1 MSYRIKWL
9 GVTVLVLGA
18 VFGAQYVGTAVA
30 HRGAG
35 LITGST
41 MNISSDELTMLDG
54 CASRHP
60 H

>member
-35 LITGST
+35 LYHG
-41 MNISSDELTMLDG
+41 LDNEYL
-54 CASRHP
+54 A
-60 H
+60 